1 MLIVNNISI
10 FALIMKKDLSGQ
22 TVVITGASSGIGLA
36 LAEQAYEQGANIG
49 VCARNL
55 DKLKVAY
62 QNFDESR
69 IYLESVDVSK
79 EEECQSFIEN
89 TISKFGTVHVLINNA
104 GISMRALFEDLELSV
119 LKNLMD
125 INFWGTVYCTHYA
138 LKEIIKNKGTIVGI
152 SSVAGFRGLPGRTG
166 YSASK
171 FAMQG
176 FLETLRTE
184 LLYKGVNVM
193 WVAPGFTS
201 SNIRNTALAADG
213 SSQKETPLDE
223 SKLMSAE
230 KCASIIWKGVHK
242 RKRTIVMTF
251 IGKLTV
257 LLNKIF
263 PKLSDKL
270 VFNHFTKEPD
280 SPLKK

>member
-1 MLIVNNISI
+1 MKNN
-10 FALIMKKDLSGQ
+10 LKDK
-22 TVVITGASSGIGLA
+22 VVIITGASSGIGLA
-36 LAEQAYEQGANIG
+36 LASQAYEQGANIA
-49 VCARNL
+49 VCARNEE
-55 DKLKVAY
+55 KLKTAFANY
-62 QNFDESR
+62 DNAKIHLQ
-69 IYLESVDVSK
+69 SVDVSK

-89 TISKFGTVHVLINNA
+89 TKSKFGSIDILINNA
-104 GISMRALFEDLELSV
+104 GISMRALFEELDLDV
-119 LKNLMD
+119 LRKSMD

-138 LKEIIKNKGTIVGI
+138 LQDIIQNKGSIIGI

-166 YSASK
+166 YAASK

-184 LLYKGVNVM
+184 LLYKNVNVM

-201 SNIRNTALAADG
+201 SNIRNTALSADG

-230 KCASIIWKGVHK
+230 ECASIIWKGIHK
-242 RKRTIVMTF
+242 RKRTVIMTL
-251 IGKLTV
+251 IGKSTIF
-257 LLNKIF
+257 LNKFF
-263 PKLSDKL
+263 PKFMDRM
-270 VFNHFTKEPD
+270 VFNHFAKEAN